1 MKSSA
6 SFSVKNRP
14 FADQREANLVVNT
27 RSFTRQIGN
36 QKFGSPYCFKDSM
49 SDLSRV
55 FNIIGANSANV
66 KSRALLLN
74 RTLHILKLSF
84 SGSIAMRMNA
94 VPGCMLTAVA
104 PGACWTG
111 VAWPDSS
118 ASA

>member
-14 FADQREANLVVNT
+14 FADQREAKLEVNT

-74 RTLHILKLSF
+74 RTLHILKLRF
-84 SGSIAMRMNA
+84 FRIDRHEDE
-94 VPGCMLTAVA
+94 C
-104 PGACWTG
+104 GARLYANCG
-111 VAWPDSS
+111 RAG
-118 ASA
+118 